1 MSQVLDRL
9 IQNYSAEFALPVQ
22 WGDMDAFNHV
32 NNVIYFRYF
41 ESARLALFDK
51 TSIMTRMNETNI
63 GPILAETQC
72 QYRRAVNYPDHL
84 RVFTKVKDI
93 TEFGFTQ
100 EYAIY
105 SQDQDAITTKATS
118 RITMLDYNTGEKS
131 VINGS
136 LLEELKQ
143 LQRNP

>member
-1 MSQVLDRL
+1 MSQILETL

-22 WGDMDAFNHV
+22 WGDMDSFNHV

-41 ESARLALFDK
+41 ESARLALFEK
-51 TSIMTRMNETNI
+51 TSMMTRMKEVNI

-72 QYRRAVNYPDHL
+72 QYRLAVTYPDHL

-105 SQDQDAITTKATS
+105 SHALDAITTRATS
-118 RITMLDYNTGEKS
+118 RVTMVDYNTGEKA
-131 VINGS
+131 VLDGN

-143 LQRNP
+143 LQRS